1 MGNTYTQIH
10 IQVVF
15 AVRYRAALLAPE
27 WRENLFKYMTAI
39 IKEDGHKPLA
49 VGGVD
54 NHVHILLGF
63 RPTQSLSDF
72 VLKLKRN
79 TSEWINKE
87 GFTRNVFRWQGGF
100 GAFSYSKSQIP
111 RVIRYIMNQEAHHAK
126 QSFRDEYVG
135 ILEKNG
141 VEYDE
146 RYLLDDI

>member
-1 MGNTYTQIH
+1 M
-10 IQVVF
+10 
-15 AVRYRAALLAPE
+15 
-27 WRENLFKYMTAI
+27 
-39 IKEDGHKPLA
+39 A
-49 VGGVD
+49 VGGVS

-63 RPTQSLSDF
+63 RPTQSLSAF

-87 GFTRNVFRWQGGF
+87 GFTRNVFRWQRGF

>member
-63 RPTQSLSDF
+63 RPTQSLSAF

-87 GFTRNVFRWQGGF
+87 GFTRNVFRWQEGF

-111 RVIRYIMNQEAHHAK
+111 GVIRYIMNQEAHHVK